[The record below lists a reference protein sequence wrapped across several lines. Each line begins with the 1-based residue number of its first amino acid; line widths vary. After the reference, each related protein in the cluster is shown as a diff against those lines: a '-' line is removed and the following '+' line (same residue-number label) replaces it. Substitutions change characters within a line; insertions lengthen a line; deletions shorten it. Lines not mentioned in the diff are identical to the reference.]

1 MTVWATTVQRGI
13 AFAIGCG
20 RMSLDSRSAAPP
32 IDAIGATVMVSAAGL
47 IVGCAALTGVITI
60 AGPRHPI
67 TEHKDSEKIRERF
80 ALKSIDRCG
89 PVLWVFEH
97 GLLFGRPIAVEEGDG
112 ELWPV
117 PQSLHNK
124 LRSAYREARE
134 RRS

>member
-32 IDAIGATVMVSAAGL
+32 TDAIGATVMVSATGS
-47 IVGCAALTGVITI
+47 IIGCATLTGVITI
-60 AGPRHPI
+60 AGP
-67 TEHKDSEKIRERF
+67 
-80 ALKSIDRCG
+80 
-89 PVLWVFEH
+89 VLWVFER
-97 GLLFGRPIAVEEGDG
+97 GLLFGKPIAVDEGEG

-117 PQSLHNK
+117 PQSLHEK

>member
-13 AFAIGCG
+13 ALAIGCG

-32 IDAIGATVMVSAAGL
+32 TDAIGATVMVSATGS
-47 IVGCAALTGVITI
+47 IIGCATLTGVITI
-60 AGPRHPI
+60 AGPRYPT

-89 PVLWVFEH
+89 PVLWVFER
-97 GLLFGRPIAVEEGDG
+97 GLLFGKPIAVDDGDG

-117 PQSLHNK
+117 PQRLHET
-124 LRSAYREARE
+124 LRSAYREAKE
-134 RRS
+134 RRA